1 MTTNKYDIEFL
12 LNPNNKEVSEDIINN
27 IFNKYKINFQVNN
40 NIDIFI
46 QGLTHESFSINS
58 DNYED
63 LKQEFIL
70 THKNMV
76 FVKNYNYERLE
87 FLGDAIIKPIISI
100 YLVER
105 YPYENEGFL
114 STLRTKIEST
124 HTLSHFFECLGL
136 QDYILLSQSVEQENG
151 RNNIHILEDCFE
163 AFIGALFKYAQLN
176 GISYG
181 DIMNIIQKLVNILIE
196 TELNLSELIQ
206 MKDYKGALNEY
217 CHKEKIQLPKYIK
230 NNITSYLQTYEGK
243 YANEKEIYMYNVSV
257 IVDGITYGPASD
269 IVLKEAEQKVAKMA
283 LDALN
288 NEDDNDDVFILND
301 QNKNQTDNQIEEKQD
316 LIPNINQPFTFKPI
330 NSDKNGNIYQLDKS
344 KLINKFGSQKNNSQF
359 NNQFNNPRNNQQF
372 NTIKNNQQDKNKFK
386 NQKNNQYPN
395 SRNNKKYQIKQQ
407 NQFMSSSAPTYI
419 NKYLNSQNKDNFL
432 LQDSPNNS
440 PNSYGFNTK
449 IYNKKGN
456 KPYNKNGFNKRF
468 NNKNNFN
475 QNNNHQGNYSE
486 GNISDKSD
494 DSDDIFI
501 VK

>member
-1 MTTNKYDIEFL
+1 MPTNYEIEFL
-12 LNPNNKEVSEDIINN
+12 LNPVNKEITEDIINN

-40 NIDIFI
+40 DIDIFI
-46 QGLTHESFSINS
+46 QGLTHESFSIKS

-63 LKQEFIL
+63 LKQEFSRS
-70 THKNMV
+70 HKNMV

-124 HTLSHFFECLGL
+124 NTLSHFFKSLGL
-136 QDYILLSQSVEQENG
+136 QDYILLSQTIEQENG

-163 AFIGALFKYAQLN
+163 AFIGALFKYSQLN

-181 DIMNIIQKLVNILIE
+181 DIMNIIQKLVNVLIE

-217 CHKEKIQLPKYIK
+217 CHKEKIQLPKYVK
-230 NNITSYLQTYEGK
+230 NNISSHLQSYEGK

-269 IVLKEAEQKVAKMA
+269 IILKEAEQKVAKIA
-283 LDALN
+283 LEALN
-288 NEDDNDDVFILND
+288 NEDNDDDIYILKD
-301 QNKNQTDNQIEEKQD
+301 DTKEQD
-316 LIPNINQPFTFKPI
+316 LLPKLNVFKPI
-330 NSDKNGNIYQLDKS
+330 DFKS
-344 KLINKFGSQKNNSQF
+344 VNKQNNQDINKLNLYQENKPKKQF
-359 NNQFNNPRNNQQF
+359 NNQ
-372 NTIKNNQQDKNKFK
+372 
-386 NQKNNQYPN
+386 
-395 SRNNKKYQIKQQ
+395 RNNKKYKIKQPNQQ
-407 NQFMSSSAPTYI
+407 NYNSEYNASKSLPI
-419 NKYLNSQNKDNFL
+419 YLNNNTNKQNRYS
-432 LQDSPNNS
+432 LQNSPNNS
-440 PNSYGFNTK
+440 PNHFKNIHSRMNNKHNNSFNK
-449 IYNKKGN
+449 GYNKVNCKKQN
-456 KPYNKNGFNKRF
+456 NELNKNFNS
-468 NNKNNFN
+468 N
-475 QNNNHQGNYSE
+475 SE
-486 GNISDKSD
+486 HNSDN

>member
-1 MTTNKYDIEFL
+1 MSTKYEIEFL
-12 LNPNNKEVSEDIINN
+12 LNPVNQEITEDIINN

-46 QGLTHESFSINS
+46 QGLTHESFSIKN
-58 DNYED
+58 DNYNE
-63 LKQEFIL
+63 LKQEFLKI
-70 THKNMV
+70 HKNIV

-124 HTLSHFFECLGL
+124 NTLSHFFKCLGL
-136 QDYILLSQSVEQENG
+136 QDYILLSQTTEQENG

-230 NNITSYLQTYEGK
+230 NNITSHLQTYEGK

-288 NEDDNDDVFILND
+288 NDDNDDDVFILKEQDKELDKDPELILITNKFND
-301 QNKNQTDNQIEEKQD
+301 FIPNNNNLINNHFNNNKPKNQRNNQI
-316 LIPNINQPFTFKPI
+316 INQR
-330 NSDKNGNIYQLDKS
+330 
-344 KLINKFGSQKNNSQF
+344 
-359 NNQFNNPRNNQQF
+359 NNQFNTHKINQYNQRNNQQE
-372 NTIKNNQQDKNKFK
+372 KNKYT
-386 NQKNNQYPN
+386 NQKNNHQFNN
-395 SRNNKKYQIKQQ
+395 SRNNKNYQNKQQ
-407 NQFMSSSAPTYI
+407 SQFMSNSVPIYLNNRI
-419 NKYLNSQNKDNFL
+419 NKNNFLSQN
-432 LQDSPNNS
+432 SPNNS
-440 PNSYGFNTK
+440 PINLNINTK
-449 IYNKKGN
+449 INNKKGN
-456 KPYNKNGFNKRF
+456 NPFNKNSFNNRF
-468 NNKNNFN
+468 NKNNYN
-475 QNNNHQGNYSE
+475 KSYNAQGN
-486 GNISDKSD
+486 NSDKSD

>member
-12 LNPNNKEVSEDIINN
+12 LNPINKEITEDIINN
-27 IFNKYKINFQVNN
+27 IFNKYKINFQINN

-46 QGLTHESFSINS
+46 QGLTHESFSVNIN
-58 DNYED
+58 NYEE
-63 LKQEFIL
+63 LKQEFLI

-76 FVKNYNYERLE
+76 FVKQYNYERLE

-124 HTLSHFFECLGL
+124 NTLSHFFKCLGL
-136 QDYILLSQSVEQENG
+136 HDYILLSQSVEQENG

-163 AFIGALFKYAQLN
+163 AFIGALFKYSQLN

-181 DIMNIIQKLVNILIE
+181 DIMNIIQKLMNILIE

-230 NNITSYLQTYEGK
+230 NNITSHLQTYKGK
-243 YANEKEIYMYNVSV
+243 YTNEKEIYMYNVSV

-288 NEDDNDDVFILND
+288 NEDNDDNIFVINGSI
-301 QNKNQTDNQIEEKQD
+301 QNEKIE
-316 LIPNINQPFTFKPI
+316 
-330 NSDKNGNIYQLDKS
+330 LDKP
-344 KLINKFGSQKNNSQF
+344 KCNNQLRYNKPQYNKR
-359 NNQFNNPRNNQQF
+359 NQFNKQ
-372 NTIKNNQQDKNKFK
+372 NKYYKTNKQSNKKFYRRD
-386 NQKNNQYPN
+386 NYI
-395 SRNNKKYQIKQQ
+395 NNKK
-407 NQFMSSSAPTYI
+407 MTE
-419 NKYLNSQNKDNFL
+419 NSD
-432 LQDSPNNS
+432 
-440 PNSYGFNTK
+440 
-449 IYNKKGN
+449 
-456 KPYNKNGFNKRF
+456 
-468 NNKNNFN
+468 
-475 QNNNHQGNYSE
+475 E
-486 GNISDKSD
+486 
-494 DSDDIFI
+494 IFV

>member
-1 MTTNKYDIEFL
+1 MITANKYDIEFL
-12 LNPNNKEVSEDIINN
+12 LNPINKEITKDIINN

-46 QGLTHESFSINS
+46 QGLAHESFSVNI

-63 LKQEFIL
+63 LKQEYLL

-176 GISYG
+176 GITYG

-230 NNITSYLQTYEGK
+230 NNITSHLQTYEGK

-288 NEDDNDDVFILND
+288 NNDDDNDDVFILNEH
-301 QNKNQTDNQIEEKQD
+301 NKNQIVNQFEETQE
-316 LIPNINQPFTFKPI
+316 LIPNNNQQFTFKPI
-330 NSDKNGNIYQLDKS
+330 NSDKNRNIYQLDKN
-344 KLINKFGSQKNNSQF
+344 KLVNKFGGQKNIPQF
-359 NNQFNNPRNNQQF
+359 NNSR
-372 NTIKNNQQDKNKFK
+372 NNQQDKNKFK
-386 NQKNNQYPN
+386 NQRNNQNLN

-407 NQFMSSSAPTYI
+407 NQSLSNSDPTYI
-419 NKYLNSQNKDNFL
+419 NNHLNRQNKDNFS
-432 LQDSPNNS
+432 LQDI
-440 PNSYGFNTK
+440 PNSYDFNTK
-449 IYNKKGN
+449 VNNKKGN

-475 QNNNHQGNYSE
+475 QINKFQGNYSE
-486 GNISDKSD
+486 GNISDKSY

>member
-1 MTTNKYDIEFL
+1 MSTKYEIEFL
-12 LNPNNKEVSEDIINN
+12 LNPVNQEITEDIINN

-46 QGLTHESFSINS
+46 QGLTHQSFSVNIN
-58 DNYED
+58 NYNE
-63 LKQEFIL
+63 LKQEFLKI
-70 THKNMV
+70 HKNLV

-124 HTLSHFFECLGL
+124 NTLSHFFKCLGL
-136 QDYILLSQSVEQENG
+136 QDYILLSQTTEQENG

-230 NNITSYLQTYEGK
+230 NNITSHLQTYEGK

-288 NEDDNDDVFILND
+288 NDDNDDDIFIL
-301 QNKNQTDNQIEEKQD
+301 KEQD
-316 LIPNINQPFTFKPI
+316 KEQDKEPKLIPT
-330 NSDKNGNIYQLDKS
+330 
-344 KLINKFGSQKNNSQF
+344 INKFNDFIPVNNNLINNHFDKNKSENQRNNQIINQR
-359 NNQFNNPRNNQQF
+359 NNQFNTHKINQYNQRNNQQE
-372 NTIKNNQQDKNKFK
+372 KNKY
-386 NQKNNQYPN
+386 NTQKNNHQFNY
-395 SRNNKKYQIKQQ
+395 SKNNKNYQNKQQ
-407 NQFMSSSAPTYI
+407 FQFMSNSVPIYLNNRI
-419 NKYLNSQNKDNFL
+419 NKNNFSSQN
-432 LQDSPNNS
+432 SPNNS
-440 PNSYGFNTK
+440 PFNLKINTK
-449 IYNKKGN
+449 INNKKGN
-456 KPYNKNGFNKRF
+456 NSFNKNSFKNSF
-468 NNKNNFN
+468 NKNNYN
-475 QNNNHQGNYSE
+475 KSYNSQINN
-486 GNISDKSD
+486 SDKSD